1 MGNRSLSF
9 GSILLGAGVIFFF
22 LIRMEIIRPVEWF
35 VDPAPAIIEAPDE
48 GGFVLLTSL
57 NRSQGGFYVSRAGQ
71 VVRNSGLFNDLIQ
84 NLNKAIVL
92 PKNISILVQPCG
104 AVDAHYD
111 PAKSQILFCDEF
123 FYQEEQIFSPY
134 YQDQAQFT
142 DAVLGATAFTL
153 FHEIGHALVDQLK
166 LPVLGREEDAADQI
180 ATYLLVMSGASEQAF
195 HGGEF
200 FAYLAQNYQP
210 GHSFPY
216 WDEHGLNEQ
225 RFFNI
230 ACWLYGYD
238 PGRYAFLVANQVLPL
253 DRAQRCP
260 SESAQSAQTMAQLLG
275 PYMRQ

>member
-1 MGNRSLSF
+1 M
-9 GSILLGAGVIFFF
+9 IIFF
-22 LIRMEIIRPVEWF
+22 LIKMEIIRPVEWF
-35 VDPAPAIIEAPDE
+35 VDSPTVQTQTIE
-48 GGFVLLTSL
+48 GGFLLLTSL
-57 NRSQGGFYVSRAGQ
+57 NRTQDGFYVSRAGE
-71 VVRNSGLFNDLIQ
+71 VVRNAGLLKELIN
-84 NLNKAIVL
+84 NLNLAIEL
-92 PKNISILVQPCG
+92 PQNISILVKPCG
-104 AVDAHYD
+104 EVDAHYD
-111 PAKSQILFCDEF
+111 PAEAQILFCDEF
-123 FYQEEQIFSPY
+123 FYEEEQLFSLY

-153 FHEIGHALVDQLK
+153 FHEIGHALIDQLK

-200 FAYLAQNYQP
+200 FAYLAENYQP

-230 ACWLYGYD
+230 TCWLYGYD

-260 SESAQSAQTMAQLLG
+260 SESAQSAETMKQLLG
-275 PYMRQ
+275 PYLRE